1 MDLSVLWSRNIT
13 SSALQEK
20 MTSTKEVKTKAV
32 SIVEYLSVNL
42 KVFFLTT
49 YSLLYLPC
57 TYAGFFPPVVPTSKR
72 DLGQTL
78 GQWEDFQRCDKAMG
92 WQAPKIY
99 MKNTICFN
107 WMQE

>member
-1 MDLSVLWSRNIT
+1 MLELLMDLSVLRSHNIT

-57 TYAGFFPPVVPTSKR
+57 TYAGFFPLCCSYFKEGPWTNLRSVGGFS
-72 DLGQTL
+72 
-78 GQWEDFQRCDKAMG
+78 EM
-92 WQAPKIY
+92 
-99 MKNTICFN
+99 
-107 WMQE
+107 